1 MSFDFDLPP
10 KLIDPSQ
17 NRYADEA
24 VLAVKLALEA
34 GRNMIPHC
42 NARGTPNATPE
53 SSLGIQTKSNEKD
66 LATLVDVANEDLIV
80 AGIKSRFPS
89 HSIIGEE
96 DTGTGDVKPL
106 STAPGVKT
114 WIIDPIDG
122 TTNFVHGLPLTCVSI
137 GMCDGGIP
145 VLGVVYAPMTH
156 ELYVAVK
163 GCGSYRNGVPIRT
176 STSTSTPTE
185 PSKTLSKA
193 VVCVEFGSITNPLE
207 ISQQVEALQ
216 RIMVAGIRSIKSFG
230 SGVLD
235 LVYVAS
241 GRLDIVYAGIAGEG
255 WKPWDYC
262 AGMVIVEEA
271 GGCIRTIHEE
281 DGCEEDGQGPF
292 DIYSKSM
299 ICGAHSDLVEEC
311 RALLLNR

>member
-1 MSFDFDLPP
+1 MSFDLPS

-17 NRYADEA
+17 NPYADEA

-42 NARGTPNATPE
+42 NARGTPDANPE

-66 LATLVDVANEDLIV
+66 LATSIDVANEDLIV
-80 AGIKSRFPS
+80 AGIQSRFPS

-96 DTGTGDVKPL
+96 DTGTNEVKLL
-106 STAPGVKT
+106 STAPNSKT

-156 ELYVAVK
+156 ELYLAVK

-176 STSTSTPTE
+176 STSTSE
-185 PSKTLSKA
+185 DASKTLSKA
-193 VVCVEFGSITNPLE
+193 VVCVEFGSITEERE
-207 ISQQVEALQ
+207 ITMQVEALQ

-281 DGCEEDGQGPF
+281 DGANGPF

-299 ICGAHSDLVEEC
+299 ICGANSDLVEEC
-311 RALLLNR
+311 RALLLNQ